1 MGSSAWACRMPLDG
15 AAHPFL
21 HHIRPRGRIADRQTD
36 QCIYYEEGPR
46 YCSAERL
53 AVGGGSSAGDACE
66 QKKAEPS
73 EKGSCKWSQNGSG
86 AIPTPQQGLSRIQS

>member
-1 MGSSAWACRMPLDG
+1 MELSLGMQDAIRWCCPSFPAPHLAGRRM
-15 AAHPFL
+15 
-21 HHIRPRGRIADRQTD
+21 ADRQTD
-36 QCIYYEEGPR
+36 QCIYHEESPR

-66 QKKAEPS
+66 QKKAGPS